1 MKIMV
6 LLLLV
11 LTINCAN
18 ISEEDRLERRYERE
32 NRLILAREE
41 FERREIGCR
50 RSGGMMTIERHSI
63 EITEH
68 EYRMARCV
76 TR

>member
-1 MKIMV
+1 MKIRA
-6 LLLLV
+6 LLIFALIISCV
-11 LTINCAN
+11 N

-41 FERREIGCR
+41 FERRKVDCR
-50 RSGGMMTIERHSI
+50 RSGGMMMIDRHSR
-63 EITEH
+63 EIREY

-76 TR
+76 E